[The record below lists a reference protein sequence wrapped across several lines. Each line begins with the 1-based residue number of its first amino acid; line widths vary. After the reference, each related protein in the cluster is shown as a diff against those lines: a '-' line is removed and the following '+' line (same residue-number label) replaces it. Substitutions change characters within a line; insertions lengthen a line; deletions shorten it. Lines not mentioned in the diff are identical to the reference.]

1 MVVKVAMP
9 QQFKLKVVPSLKGL
23 LFPNQKEVHYIGGSE
38 VLPLHWRQN
47 RETEVIRK
55 TRIGNMIRKRKKC

>member
-38 VLPLHWRQN
+38 VLPPPLETE
-47 RETEVIRK
+47 RETEDSDQ
-55 TRIGNMIRKRKKC
+55 NMIRKQKKC

>member
-23 LFPNQKEVHYIGGSE
+23 LFPNLKEVHYIGG
-38 VLPLHWRQN
+38 LKCCRLRWRQN
-47 RETEVIRK
+47 EKQR
-55 TRIGNMIRKRKKC
+55 

>member
-23 LFPNQKEVHYIGGSE
+23 LFPNQKEVR
-38 VLPLHWRQN
+38 LHRGALKCCRLRWRQN
-47 RETEVIRK
+47 EKQR
-55 TRIGNMIRKRKKC
+55 

>member
-38 VLPLHWRQN
+38 VGDRTRN
-47 RETEVIRK
+47 RGDQK
-55 TRIGNMIRKRKKC
+55 TRIRI

>member
-38 VLPLHWRQN
+38 VLPPPLETE
-47 RETEVIRK
+47 RETEVIR
-55 TRIGNMIRKRKKC
+55 RL

>member
-38 VLPLHWRQN
+38 VPAASIGDRTGN
-47 RETEVIRK
+47 RGDQK
-55 TRIGNMIRKRKKC
+55 TRIRI

>member
-23 LFPNQKEVHYIGGSE
+23 LFPNQKEVHYIGGG
-38 VLPLHWRQN
+38 LKCCRLRWRQN
-47 RETEVIRK
+47 EKQR
-55 TRIGNMIRKRKKC
+55 

>member
-23 LFPNQKEVHYIGGSE
+23 LLSLIHISE
-38 VLPLHWRQN
+38 P
-47 RETEVIRK
+47 
-55 TRIGNMIRKRKKC
+55 TRP

>member
-38 VLPLHWRQN
+38 VLPPPLETD
-47 RETEVIRK
+47 RETEE
-55 TRIGNMIRKRKKC
+55 RI